1 MRLQNFGKIETG
13 TSITF
18 PVASNAILQ
27 RSVNIHILGKGFL
40 SPNISVLPSVVHWK
54 RKRKHL
60 LFNQQQHSS
69 VNFAQLIAQ
78 LSKWREN

>member
-40 SPNISVLPSVVHWK
+40 FPNISVLPSVVHWK
-54 RKRKHL
+54 RKHF
-60 LFNQQQHSS
+60 LFNQQQHSA